1 MIHLKRFE
9 SFNIEL
15 SSIIDD
21 ILLPLGDINL
31 VTSYQMQSDGK
42 LVMYIAPKYYNNKY
56 FYLSSIRYEINHLI
70 SQLEDYGYQLY
81 RARFRPIRRFW
92 LKLYDTHL
100 RWGVPMSKDD
110 IFTNIEGIDI
120 DKDKEEVESFEII
133 FKINPDVGKK
143 SLL

>member
-42 LVMYIAPKYYNNKY
+42 LVMYISPKYYNNKY

-92 LKLYDTHL
+92 LKLYDTYL
-100 RWGVPMSKDD
+100 NKWGVPMPKDD

-120 DKDKEEVESFEII
+120 DKEEVESFEII